1 LAKFK
6 TFKTFLQS
14 DSIFIVSFILALQGI
29 FSLPAIE
36 TAAWGCVTCFLVS
49 VLIVLTKNLH
59 GSATMDLSH
68 GIQKFHTAPTP
79 RVGGLPI
86 VVGLSFAW
94 FTSTHEIKHILSPI
108 LIAGLPAFLFGL
120 AEDITKRVG
129 VLARLLATMA
139 SGLLAWCLTDYSLSR
154 VDVWGLDW
162 LLKYTVIS
170 VVFTSFAVGG
180 VANAIN
186 IIDGFNGLASTM
198 ATLAFAGFAVIAWTV
213 GDATLASVSII
224 IAACVW
230 GFFWVNWPFGKLF
243 LGDGGSYFVGF
254 ALAWVAVLLIE
265 RNPTVSPFAAL
276 LICIHPISEVLLSIF
291 RRKLKK
297 MNPGHPDRLHFH
309 SIVKQRY
316 VRRWF
321 GNLRLE
327 LRNSITGLFVG
338 FMTLTA
344 ILIASLVNQ
353 NSLLSLLSV
362 IALAMG
368 YVAIYARMI
377 RFQWCSP
384 ILFLIA
390 PPQKSLK
397 S

>member
-1 LAKFK
+1 M
-6 TFKTFLQS
+6 
-14 DSIFIVSFILALQGI
+14 
-29 FSLPAIE
+29 E
-36 TAAWGCVTCFLVS
+36 TAAWGGVTCFLVS

-59 GSATMDLSH
+59 GSATMDLSQ
-68 GIQKFHTAPTP
+68 GIQKFHTKPTP

-86 VVGLSFAW
+86 VIGLSVTW
-94 FTSTHEIKHILSPI
+94 FNSTPEIKHILTPL

-139 SGLLAWCLTDYSLSR
+139 SGLLAWWLTDYSLSR
-154 VDVWGLDW
+154 VDIWGIDW
-162 LLKYTVIS
+162 LLKYTFIS

-198 ATLAFAGFAVIAWTV
+198 ATLAFGGFALIAWSV
-213 GDATLASVSII
+213 GDKSLASVAII
-224 IAACVW
+224 LAACVW

-276 LICIHPISEVLLSIF
+276 LICIHPVSEVLLSIF
-291 RRKLKK
+291 RRKVKK

-309 SIVKQRY
+309 SIIKQRY

-321 GNLRLE
+321 GNLNFE
-327 LRNSITGLFVG
+327 LRNSITGVFVG
-338 FMTLTA
+338 LMTLTA
-344 ILIASLVNQ
+344 ILIASMVSE
-353 NSLLSLLSV
+353 NSFLSLLAV

-384 ILFLIA
+384 ILFLTSQ
-390 PPQKSLK
+390 PQKTLS

>member
-1 LAKFK
+1 
-6 TFKTFLQS
+6 
-14 DSIFIVSFILALQGI
+14 VSFIQALQDI
-29 FSLPAIE
+29 FSSPVIE
-36 TAAWGCVTCFLVS
+36 MAAWGGATCFLLS
-49 VLIVLTKNLH
+49 VLIVLTKKLH

-68 GIQKFHTAPTP
+68 GIQKFHTTPTP

-86 VVGLSFAW
+86 VVGLSVACL
-94 FTSTHEIKHILSPI
+94 TSTPEIKQILTPI

-139 SGLLAWCLTDYSLSR
+139 SGLLAWWLTDYSLSR
-154 VDVWGLDW
+154 VDVWGIDW
-162 LLKYTVIS
+162 LLKYTLIS

-198 ATLAFAGFAVIAWTV
+198 ATLAFVGFAVIAWSV
-213 GDATLASVSII
+213 GDANLASVAII
-224 IAACVW
+224 LGACVW

-254 ALAWVAVLLIE
+254 SLAWVAVLLIE
-265 RNPTVSPFAAL
+265 RNPSVSPFAAL
-276 LICIHPISEVLLSIF
+276 LVCIHPVSEVLLSIF

-309 SIVKQRY
+309 SIIKQRY

-321 GNLRLE
+321 GNLSFE
-327 LRNSITGLFVG
+327 LRNSITGVFVG
-338 FMTLTA
+338 FMTWTA
-344 ILIASLVNQ
+344 IFIASMVNQ
-353 NSLLSLLSV
+353 NSLLSFLAV

-377 RFQWCSP
+377 RFKWCSP
-384 ILFLIA
+384 ILFLMSQPKLRRA
-390 PPQKSLK
+390 N
-397 S
+397 

>member
-1 LAKFK
+1 MY
-6 TFKTFLQS
+6 FLQ
-14 DSIFIVSFILALQGI
+14 ALQEI
-29 FSLPAIE
+29 FSSPVFL
-36 TAAWGCVTCFLVS
+36 TAAWGGVTCFLVS
-49 VLIVLTKNLH
+49 VLIVLTKKLH
-59 GSATMDLSH
+59 GSATMDISY
-68 GIQKFHTAPTP
+68 GIQKFHSNPTP

-86 VVGLSFAW
+86 VIGLSVAW
-94 FTSTHEIKHILSPI
+94 FNSTPEINHILTPI

-120 AEDITKRVG
+120 AEDITKRVS
-129 VLARLLATMA
+129 VLNRLLATMA
-139 SGLLAWCLTDYSLSR
+139 SGLLAWCLTDYSITR

-162 LLKYTVIS
+162 LLKYTLVS
-170 VVFTSFAVGG
+170 VFFTSFAVGG
-180 VANAIN
+180 IANAIN

-198 ATLAFAGFAVIAWTV
+198 ATIAFTGFAVIAWSV
-213 GDATLASVSII
+213 GDTNLAMVAIILAT
-224 IAACVW
+224 CVW

-265 RNPTVSPFAAL
+265 RNPVVSPFAAL
-276 LICIHPISEVLLSIF
+276 LVCIHPVSEVLLSIF

-321 GNLRLE
+321 SNLSFQ

-338 FMTLTA
+338 LMTLTA
-344 ILIASLVNQ
+344 IVIASMVNQ
-353 NSLLSLLSV
+353 NSLLSLLAV

-384 ILFLIA
+384 ISFLTTQR
-390 PPQKSLK
+390 QKT
-397 S
+397 

>member
-1 LAKFK
+1 
-6 TFKTFLQS
+6 
-14 DSIFIVSFILALQGI
+14 VSFIQALQDI
-29 FSLPAIE
+29 FASPVIQ
-36 TAAWGCVTCFLVS
+36 TAAWGGATCFLLS
-49 VLIVLTKNLH
+49 VLIVLTKKLH

-68 GIQKFHTAPTP
+68 GIQKFHTTPTP

-86 VVGLSFAW
+86 LIGLSVAW
-94 FTSTHEIKHILSPI
+94 FTSTPEIKHILTPI
-108 LIAGLPAFLFGL
+108 LIAGLPAFMFGL

-139 SGLLAWCLTDYSLSR
+139 SGLLAWWITDYSLSR
-154 VDVWGLDW
+154 VDVWGFDW
-162 LLKYTVIS
+162 LLKYTFIS

-198 ATLAFAGFAVIAWTV
+198 ATLAFIGFAVIACSV
-213 GDATLASVSII
+213 GDATLASVAII
-224 IAACVW
+224 LAACVW

-265 RNPTVSPFAAL
+265 RNPSVSPFAAL
-276 LICIHPISEVLLSIF
+276 LVCIHPVSEVLLSIF

-321 GNLRLE
+321 GNLSFE
-327 LRNSITGLFVG
+327 LRNSITGVFVG

-353 NSLLSLLSV
+353 NSLLSFLAV

-384 ILFLIA
+384 ILFLMSQ
-390 PPQKSLK
+390 PKLRRVT
-397 S
+397 

>member
-1 LAKFK
+1 
-6 TFKTFLQS
+6 
-14 DSIFIVSFILALQGI
+14 
-29 FSLPAIE
+29 
-36 TAAWGCVTCFLVS
+36 
-49 VLIVLTKNLH
+49 
-59 GSATMDLSH
+59 MDLSH
-68 GIQKFHTAPTP
+68 GIQKFHTSPTP

-86 VVGLSFAW
+86 VIGLSVAW
-94 FTSTHEIKHILSPI
+94 FTSAPDIKNILAPI

-129 VLARLLATMA
+129 VWARLLATMA
-139 SGLLAWCLTDYSLSR
+139 SGLLACWITDYSLSR
-154 VDVWGLDW
+154 VDLWGFDW
-162 LLKYTVIS
+162 LLKYTLIS
-170 VVFTSFAVGG
+170 VAFTSFAVGG

-198 ATLAFAGFAVIAWTV
+198 STIAFVGFAVIAWSTE
-213 GDATLASVSII
+213 DANLASVAII
-224 IAACVW
+224 LAACVW

-254 ALAWVAVLLIE
+254 ALAWVAILLIE

-276 LICIHPISEVLLSIF
+276 LICIHPVSEVLLSIF

-321 GNLRLE
+321 GKFSFE
-327 LRNSITGLFVG
+327 LRNSITGFLVG

-353 NSLLSLLSV
+353 HTLLSLLAV
-362 IALAMG
+362 IVLAMG

-384 ILFLIA
+384 ILFLTSQ
-390 PPQKSLK
+390 PKNSLK

>member
-1 LAKFK
+1 
-6 TFKTFLQS
+6 
-14 DSIFIVSFILALQGI
+14 VSFIQALQDI
-29 FSLPAIE
+29 LSSSVIE
-36 TAAWGCVTCFLVS
+36 TAAWGGATCFLVS
-49 VLIVLTKNLH
+49 ILIVVTKKLH
-59 GSATMDLSH
+59 GSATMDFSH
-68 GIQKFHTAPTP
+68 GIQKFHTTPTP

-86 VVGLSFAW
+86 LIGLSVAW
-94 FTSTHEIKHILSPI
+94 FTSTPEIKHILTPI

-129 VLARLLATMA
+129 VLARLLATIA
-139 SGLLAWCLTDYSLSR
+139 SGLLAWWLTDYSLSR
-154 VDVWGLDW
+154 VDVWGIDW
-162 LLKYTVIS
+162 LLKYTLIS

-198 ATLAFAGFAVIAWTV
+198 ATLAFTGFAVIAWSV
-213 GDATLASVSII
+213 GDATLASVAII
-224 IAACVW
+224 LAACVW

-276 LICIHPISEVLLSIF
+276 LICIHPVSEVLLSIF

-321 GNLRLE
+321 GNLSFE
-327 LRNSITGLFVG
+327 LRNSITGVFVG

-344 ILIASLVNQ
+344 ILIASLVKE
-353 NSLLSLLSV
+353 NSLLSLMAV

-390 PPQKSLK
+390 QPEKRLK

>member
-1 LAKFK
+1 
-6 TFKTFLQS
+6 
-14 DSIFIVSFILALQGI
+14 VSLIQALQDTLSSP
-29 FSLPAIE
+29 FIE
-36 TAAWGCVTCFLVS
+36 AAAWGGGTCFLVS
-49 VLIVLTKNLH
+49 VLIVMTKKLH
-59 GSATMDLSH
+59 GSATMDSSH
-68 GIQKFHTAPTP
+68 GIQKFHTTPTP

-86 VVGLSFAW
+86 VIGLSVAW
-94 FTSTHEIKHILSPI
+94 LFSKPEIKYILSPI

-139 SGLLAWCLTDYSLSR
+139 SGLLAWWLTDYSLSR
-154 VDVWGLDW
+154 VDIWGIDW
-162 LLKYTVIS
+162 LLQYTFIS
-170 VVFTSFAVGG
+170 VLFTSFAVGG

-198 ATLAFAGFAVIAWTV
+198 TTLAFAGFAIIAWSV
-213 GDATLASVSII
+213 GDTTLASVSII
-224 IAACVW
+224 LATCVW

-265 RNPTVSPFAAL
+265 RNHSVSPFAAL
-276 LICIHPISEVLLSIF
+276 LVCIHPVSEVLLSIF

-321 GNLRLE
+321 AKLSLE
-327 LRNSITGLFVG
+327 LRNSITGVLVG
-338 FMTLTA
+338 FMTFTA
-344 ILIASLVNQ
+344 VLVASLVNQ
-353 NSLLSLLSV
+353 NSLLSLLAV
-362 IALAMG
+362 ISLAMG
-368 YVAIYARMI
+368 YVAIYARI
-377 RFQWCSP
+377 VRFQWCSP
-384 ILFLIA
+384 ILFLMTQ
-390 PPQKSLK
+390 PKK
-397 S
+397 RRET

>member
-1 LAKFK
+1 V
-6 TFKTFLQS
+6 
-14 DSIFIVSFILALQGI
+14 SIIQASQII
-29 FSLPAIE
+29 FSSPVVE
-36 TAAWGCVTCFLVS
+36 TATWGCVTSFLVS
-49 VLIVLTKNLH
+49 VLIVLTKKLH
-59 GSATMDLSH
+59 GSATMDLIH
-68 GIQKFHTAPTP
+68 GVQKFHTVPTP

-86 VVGLSFAW
+86 IVGLSVAW
-94 FTSTHEIKHILSPI
+94 FNSTPEIKHILTPI

-129 VLARLLATMA
+129 VLARLSATVA
-139 SGLLAWCLTDYSLSR
+139 SGLLAWWLTDYSLSR
-154 VDVWGLDW
+154 VDVWGIDW
-162 LLKYTVIS
+162 LLKFTLIS

-198 ATLAFAGFAVIAWTV
+198 ATLAFAGFAVIAWSV
-213 GDATLASVSII
+213 GDATLASVASVL
-224 IAACVW
+224 AACVW

-254 ALAWVAVLLIE
+254 ALGWVAVLLIE
-265 RNPTVSPFAAL
+265 RNLSVSPFAAL
-276 LICIHPISEVLLSIF
+276 LICIHPVSEVLLSIF

-297 MNPGHPDRLHFH
+297 MNPGNPDRLHFH
-309 SIVKQRY
+309 SIIKQRY

-321 GNLRLE
+321 GNLSFE
-327 LRNSITGLFVG
+327 LRNSITGVLVG

-344 ILIASLVNQ
+344 VWLAYLVNQ
-353 NSLLSLLSV
+353 SSLLSFLAV

-368 YVAIYARMI
+368 YVAIYARMV

-384 ILFLIA
+384 IFFLIS
-390 PPQKSLK
+390 PPQKNPIPQ
-397 S
+397 

>member
-1 LAKFK
+1 M
-6 TFKTFLQS
+6 
-14 DSIFIVSFILALQGI
+14 SFIQALQDI
-29 FSLPAIE
+29 FSSPVIE
-36 TAAWGCVTCFLVS
+36 TAAWGGATCFLLS
-49 VLIVLTKNLH
+49 VLIVLTKKLH

-68 GIQKFHTAPTP
+68 GIQKFHTTPTP

-86 VVGLSFAW
+86 VVGLSVACL
-94 FTSTHEIKHILSPI
+94 TSTPEIKHILTPI

-129 VLARLLATMA
+129 VLARLLATIA
-139 SGLLAWCLTDYSLSR
+139 SGLLAWWLTDYSLSR
-154 VDVWGLDW
+154 VDVWGIDW
-162 LLKYTVIS
+162 LLKYTLIS

-198 ATLAFAGFAVIAWTV
+198 ATLAFAGFAVIAWSV
-213 GDATLASVSII
+213 GDANLASVAII
-224 IAACVW
+224 LAACVW

-254 ALAWVAVLLIE
+254 ALAWLAVLLIE
-265 RNPTVSPFAAL
+265 RNPSVSPFAAL
-276 LICIHPISEVLLSIF
+276 LVCIHPVSEVLLSIF

-321 GNLRLE
+321 GKLSFE
-327 LRNSITGLFVG
+327 LRNSITGVLVG

-344 ILIASLVNQ
+344 IWVASLVNQ
-353 NSLLSLLSV
+353 SLLLSLLSV
-362 IALAMG
+362 VGLALG
-368 YVAIYARMI
+368 YVAIYARMV

-384 ILFLIA
+384 IMFLLSQPKLMRA
-390 PPQKSLK
+390 T
-397 S
+397 

>member
-1 LAKFK
+1 
-6 TFKTFLQS
+6 
-14 DSIFIVSFILALQGI
+14 
-29 FSLPAIE
+29 
-36 TAAWGCVTCFLVS
+36 
-49 VLIVLTKNLH
+49 
-59 GSATMDLSH
+59 
-68 GIQKFHTAPTP
+68 
-79 RVGGLPI
+79 
-86 VVGLSFAW
+86 
-94 FTSTHEIKHILSPI
+94 
-108 LIAGLPAFLFGL
+108 
-120 AEDITKRVG
+120 
-129 VLARLLATMA
+129 MA
-139 SGLLAWCLTDYSLSR
+139 SGLLAWWLTDYSLSR
-154 VDVWGLDW
+154 VDVWGIDW
-162 LLKYTVIS
+162 LLKYTLIS

-198 ATLAFAGFAVIAWTV
+198 ATLAFAGFAVIAWSV
-213 GDATLASVSII
+213 GDANLASVAII
-224 IAACVW
+224 LAVCVW

-265 RNPTVSPFAAL
+265 RNPSVSPFAAL
-276 LICIHPISEVLLSIF
+276 LVCIHPVSEVLLSIF

-321 GNLRLE
+321 GNLSFE
-327 LRNSITGLFVG
+327 LRNSITGVFVG
-338 FMTLTA
+338 LMTLTA
-344 ILIASLVNQ
+344 IFIASMVNQ
-353 NSLLSLLSV
+353 NSLLSFLAV

-384 ILFLIA
+384 ILFLMSQ
-390 PPQKSLK
+390 PKLRRVT
-397 S
+397 

>member
-1 LAKFK
+1 VL
-6 TFKTFLQS
+6 
-14 DSIFIVSFILALQGI
+14 FIQALQDI
-29 FSLPAIE
+29 FSSPAIE
-36 TAAWGCVTCFLVS
+36 MAAWGGATCFLVS
-49 VLIVLTKNLH
+49 VLIVLTKKLH
-59 GSATMDLSH
+59 GSATMDLSD
-68 GIQKFHTAPTP
+68 GIQKFHTTPTP
-79 RVGGLPI
+79 RVGGVPI
-86 VVGLSFAW
+86 MVGLSVAW
-94 FTSTHEIKHILSPI
+94 FTSTTEIKQILTPI

-139 SGLLAWCLTDYSLSR
+139 SGLLAWWLTDYSLSR
-154 VDVWGLDW
+154 VDVWGIDW
-162 LLKYTVIS
+162 LLKYTLIS

-198 ATLAFAGFAVIAWTV
+198 ATLAFAGFAVIAWSV
-213 GDATLASVSII
+213 GDANLASVAII
-224 IAACVW
+224 LAACVW

-265 RNPTVSPFAAL
+265 RNPSVSPFAAL
-276 LICIHPISEVLLSIF
+276 LVCIHPVSEVLLSIF

-321 GNLRLE
+321 GNLSFE
-327 LRNSITGLFVG
+327 LRNSITGVFVG

-344 ILIASLVNQ
+344 ILIAPMVNQ
-353 NSLLSLLSV
+353 NSLLSFLAV

-384 ILFLIA
+384 ILFLIIQ
-390 PPQKSLK
+390 PEKSLK

>member
-1 LAKFK
+1 MDS
-6 TFKTFLQS
+6 S
-14 DSIFIVSFILALQGI
+14 D
-29 FSLPAIE
+29 
-36 TAAWGCVTCFLVS
+36 
-49 VLIVLTKNLH
+49 
-59 GSATMDLSH
+59 
-68 GIQKFHTAPTP
+68 GIQKFHTTPTP

-86 VVGLSFAW
+86 VIGLSVAW
-94 FTSTHEIKHILSPI
+94 FTSTIEIKYILTPI
-108 LIAGLPAFLFGL
+108 LIAGLPALLFGL
-120 AEDITKRVG
+120 AEDITKRVS
-129 VLARLLATMA
+129 VLARLLATMS
-139 SGLLAWCLTDYSLSR
+139 SGFLAWWLTDYSISR
-154 VDVWGLDW
+154 VDVWGIDW
-162 LLKYTVIS
+162 LLKYSLAS
-170 VVFTSFAVGG
+170 VMFTSFAVGG

-198 ATLAFAGFAVIAWTV
+198 VTLAFVGFAVIAWSV
-213 GDATLASVSII
+213 GDATLASVAII
-224 IAACVW
+224 LAACVW

-243 LGDGGSYFVGF
+243 LGDGGSYFIGF

-265 RNPTVSPFAAL
+265 RNPSVSPFAAL
-276 LICIHPISEVLLSIF
+276 LVCIHPVSEVLLSIF

-297 MNPGHPDRLHFH
+297 INPGHPDRLHFH

-321 GNLRLE
+321 GYLSFE
-327 LRNSITGLFVG
+327 LRNSVTGLFVG

-344 ILIASLVNQ
+344 ILIASMVNQ

-384 ILFLIA
+384 FLFLTTQ
-390 PPQKSLK
+390 PRKSLK

>member
-1 LAKFK
+1 
-6 TFKTFLQS
+6 
-14 DSIFIVSFILALQGI
+14 VSFIQALQAI
-29 FSLPAIE
+29 FSAPSIE
-36 TAAWGCVTCFLVS
+36 AAALGGASSFLVS
-49 VLIVLTKNLH
+49 VLLVLTKKLH

-68 GIQKFHTAPTP
+68 GIQKFHTTPTP
-79 RVGGLPI
+79 RVGGVPI
-86 VVGLSFAW
+86 VIGLSVAW
-94 FTSTHEIKHILSPI
+94 FTSTPEIKNILTPI

-139 SGLLAWCLTDYSLSR
+139 SGLLAWWLTDYCISR
-154 VDVWGLDW
+154 VDVWGIDW
-162 LLKYTVIS
+162 LLKYTFIS
-170 VVFTSFAVGG
+170 VIFTSFAVGG

-198 ATLAFAGFAVIAWTV
+198 ATLAFAGFAVIAWSV

-230 GFFWVNWPFGKLF
+230 GFFWVNWPLGKLF

-265 RNPTVSPFAAL
+265 RNANVTPFAAL
-276 LICIHPISEVLLSIF
+276 LVCIHPVSEVLLSIF

-316 VRRWF
+316 IRRWF
-321 GNLRLE
+321 SNLSFE
-327 LRNSITGLFVG
+327 LRNSVTGVLVG

-344 ILIASLVNQ
+344 ILIASMVNQ
-353 NSLLSLLSV
+353 NPLLSLVSV
-362 IALAMG
+362 IAFSLG
-368 YVAIYARMI
+368 YVAIYARMV

-384 ILFLIA
+384 ILFLMSQ
-390 PPQKSLK
+390 PKLRRVS
-397 S
+397 

>member
-1 LAKFK
+1 M
-6 TFKTFLQS
+6 
-14 DSIFIVSFILALQGI
+14 SFIQALQDI
-29 FSLPAIE
+29 FSSPVIE
-36 TAAWGCVTCFLVS
+36 TAGWGGAACFLAS
-49 VLIVLTKNLH
+49 VFIVLTKKLH
-59 GSATMDLSH
+59 GSATMDLIH
-68 GIQKFHTAPTP
+68 GVQKFHTTPTP

-86 VVGLSFAW
+86 VIGLSVAW
-94 FTSTHEIKHILSPI
+94 FTATNETKHILTPI

-129 VLARLLATMA
+129 VLARLFATMA
-139 SGLLAWCLTDYSLSR
+139 SGFLAWWLTDYSLSR
-154 VDVWGLDW
+154 VDVWGIDW
-162 LLKYTVIS
+162 LLKYTFIS

-198 ATLAFAGFAVIAWTV
+198 ATIALVGFAVIAWSA
-213 GDATLASVSII
+213 GDTTLANVAII
-224 IAACVW
+224 LAACVW

-254 ALAWVAVLLIE
+254 ALAWVAVLLVE
-265 RNPTVSPFAAL
+265 RNSSVSPFAAL
-276 LICIHPISEVLLSIF
+276 LVCIHPVSEVLLSIF

-321 GNLRLE
+321 GNLSFE
-327 LRNSITGLFVG
+327 IRNSITGVLVG
-338 FMTLTA
+338 CMTFTA
-344 ILIASLVNQ
+344 ILIASFVYQ
-353 NSLLSLLSV
+353 NSLISLLV
-362 IALAMG
+362 VFTLVMG
-368 YVAIYARMI
+368 YVAIYARMV

-384 ILFLIA
+384 IFFLVSQ
-390 PPQKSLK
+390 PKKSKFLTK
-397 S
+397 

>member
-1 LAKFK
+1 
-6 TFKTFLQS
+6 
-14 DSIFIVSFILALQGI
+14 VSFIQALQDI
-29 FSLPAIE
+29 FSSPVIE
-36 TAAWGCVTCFLVS
+36 TAAWGGATCFLLS
-49 VLIVLTKNLH
+49 VLIVLTKKLH

-68 GIQKFHTAPTP
+68 GIQKFHTTPTP

-86 VVGLSFAW
+86 VIGLSVACL
-94 FTSTHEIKHILSPI
+94 TSTPEIKHILTPI

-120 AEDITKRVG
+120 AEDITKKVG

-139 SGLLAWCLTDYSLSR
+139 SGLLAWWLTDYSLSR
-154 VDVWGLDW
+154 VDVWGIDW
-162 LLKYTVIS
+162 LLKYTLIS

-198 ATLAFAGFAVIAWTV
+198 ATLAFAGFAVIAWSV
-213 GDATLASVSII
+213 GDANLASVAII
-224 IAACVW
+224 LAVCVW

-265 RNPTVSPFAAL
+265 RNPSVSPFAAL
-276 LICIHPISEVLLSIF
+276 LVCIHPVSEVLLSIF

-321 GNLRLE
+321 GNLSFE
-327 LRNSITGLFVG
+327 LRNSITGVFVG
-338 FMTLTA
+338 LMTLTA
-344 ILIASLVNQ
+344 IFIASMVNQ
-353 NSLLSLLSV
+353 NSLLSLLAV

-384 ILFLIA
+384 ILFLMSQPKLRRA
-390 PPQKSLK
+390 N
-397 S
+397 

>member
-1 LAKFK
+1 MF
-6 TFKTFLQS
+6 FIEVLQN
-14 DSIFIVSFILALQGI
+14 I
-29 FSLPAIE
+29 FSSPVTG
-36 TAAWGCVTCFLVS
+36 TAAWGGVTCFLVS
-49 VLIVLTKNLH
+49 ILIVLTKKLH
-59 GSATMDLSH
+59 GSATMDMSH

-86 VVGLSFAW
+86 MIGLSVAW
-94 FTSTHEIKHILSPI
+94 VSSTTEIKHILTPI
-108 LIAGLPAFLFGL
+108 LIAGMPAFLFGL
-120 AEDITKRVG
+120 AEDLTKRVG

-139 SGLLAWCLTDYSLSR
+139 SGLLAWWLTDYSLTR
-154 VDVWGLDW
+154 VDVWGFDW
-162 LLKYTVIS
+162 LLKYTLIS
-170 VVFTSFAVGG
+170 VLFTSFAVGG

-198 ATLAFAGFAVIAWTV
+198 ATLAFAGFAVIAWSV
-213 GDATLASVSII
+213 GDTTLANVSII
-224 IAACVW
+224 LAACVW

-265 RNPTVSPFAAL
+265 RNASVSPFAAL
-276 LICIHPISEVLLSIF
+276 LVCIHPVSEVLLSIF
-291 RRKLKK
+291 RRKLKN

-316 VRRWF
+316 VRRWC
-321 GNLRLE
+321 GNLSFE
-327 LRNSITGLFVG
+327 LRNSITGVLVG

-344 ILIASLVNQ
+344 ILIASMVHQ
-353 NSLLSLLSV
+353 NSLLSLLAV
-362 IALAMG
+362 IAFAMG
-368 YVAIYARMI
+368 YVAFYARMI

-384 ILFLIA
+384 IFFLISQ
-390 PPQKSLK
+390 PQKSLN

>member
-1 LAKFK
+1 
-6 TFKTFLQS
+6 
-14 DSIFIVSFILALQGI
+14 VSFIQALQDI
-29 FSLPAIE
+29 FSLPVIE
-36 TAAWGCVTCFLVS
+36 TAAWGGATCFLLS
-49 VLIVLTKNLH
+49 VLIVLTKKLH

-68 GIQKFHTAPTP
+68 GIQKFHTTPTP

-86 VVGLSFAW
+86 VVGLSVAW
-94 FTSTHEIKHILSPI
+94 VISTPEIKHILTPI

-139 SGLLAWCLTDYSLSR
+139 SGLLAWWLTDYSLSR
-154 VDVWGLDW
+154 VDVWGVDW
-162 LLKYTVIS
+162 LLKYTLIS
-170 VVFTSFAVGG
+170 VAFTSFAVAG

-198 ATLAFAGFAVIAWTV
+198 ATLALAGFAVIAWSV
-213 GDATLASVSII
+213 GDATLASVAII
-224 IAACVW
+224 LAACVW

-276 LICIHPISEVLLSIF
+276 LVCIHPVSEVLLSIF

-321 GNLRLE
+321 GNLSFE
-327 LRNSITGLFVG
+327 LRNSITGVFVG

-344 ILIASLVNQ
+344 IFIASLVNQ
-353 NSLLSLLSV
+353 NSLLSLLAV
-362 IALAMG
+362 LALAMG

-377 RFQWCSP
+377 RFEWCSP
-384 ILFLIA
+384 ILFLITQ
-390 PPQKSLK
+390 PQKRLK

>member
-1 LAKFK
+1 M
-6 TFKTFLQS
+6 
-14 DSIFIVSFILALQGI
+14 SFIRALQAI
-29 FSLPAIE
+29 FSSPDIE
-36 TAAWGCVTCFLVS
+36 TAAWGCTTCFVVS
-49 VLIVLTKNLH
+49 VLIVLTKKLH

-68 GIQKFHTAPTP
+68 GIQKFHTTPTP

-86 VVGLSFAW
+86 VIGLSVAC
-94 FTSTHEIKHILSPI
+94 FTSTPEIQHILTPI
-108 LIAGLPAFLFGL
+108 IIAGLPAFLFGL

-129 VLARLLATMA
+129 VLPRLFATMA
-139 SGLLAWCLTDYSLSR
+139 SGLLAWWLTDYSLSR
-154 VDVWGLDW
+154 VDIWGIDL
-162 LLKYTVIS
+162 LLKYTLIS

-198 ATLAFAGFAVIAWTV
+198 ATLAFVGFAVIAWSV
-213 GDATLASVSII
+213 GDATLASVAIVL
-224 IAACVW
+224 AACVW

-276 LICIHPISEVLLSIF
+276 LVCIHPVSEVLLSIF
-291 RRKLKK
+291 RRKLKN

-321 GNLRLE
+321 GNLSFE
-327 LRNSITGLFVG
+327 LRNSITGGLVG
-338 FMTLTA
+338 FMTLTS
-344 ILIASLVNQ
+344 ILIASVVNQ
-353 NSLLSLLSV
+353 NSFISLLAA

-368 YVAIYARMI
+368 YVAIYARMV

-384 ILFLIA
+384 IIFLMSQPKLRRA
-390 PPQKSLK
+390 T
-397 S
+397 